1 MKSVL
6 LINPWIFDFAAYDFW
21 IRPLGLLY
29 VAAVLRESADVDLR
43 LIDCLDR
50 SHPALGTLP
59 GRKADGRGHYPKV
72 EVPKPAVLESVPRR
86 YSRYGLPLEV
96 FERELDLVPAPDMV
110 LVTCAMTY
118 WYPGVQLAV
127 DLVRRKFGAVPVVL
141 GGAYATLA
149 EDHAR
154 RHSGADVV
162 VAGPGENRIPALARD
177 ILGDRAVPRT
187 ASYAAFPDL
196 PRPAFDLMR
205 DASCLPLLTSRGCPF
220 SCAFCASSLLSGRF
234 EQRPP
239 ESVAAE
245 IEDHA
250 VRFGTRDFVFYDDA
264 LLLRKAEHIVPILEA
279 TARLGRPVSFHAP
292 NGLHI
297 REIDPAIARLFRRAG
312 VRSLYLSQESMD
324 EEVLRDA
331 CPKVAPGDLARAMCC
346 LEEAGYARA
355 DINVYLIA
363 GLPGQDAASVLESVR
378 RVKALGA
385 RPRIAYFSPIP
396 GTRAWQALAEKG
408 RIVPDADPLITNKSA
423 YRFLGEGLS
432 SEDYGELQDLLSG
445 GRGPGLRQGIHFRRT
460 RPCN

>member
-1 MKSVL
+1 MKNVL

-29 VAAVLRESADVDLR
+29 VAAVLRETADVDLR

-50 SHPALGTLP
+50 SHPALGKLP
-59 GRKADGRGHYPKV
+59 GRKSDGRGHYPKV
-72 EVPKPAVLESVPRR
+72 EVPKPAALKSVPRC
-86 YSRYGLPLEV
+86 YSRYGLPLDV
-96 FERELDLVPAPDMV
+96 FERELGLGPAPDLV

-127 DLVRRKFGAVPVVL
+127 ELVRKKFGAVPVVL
-141 GGAYATLA
+141 GGAYATLT

-162 VAGPGENRIPALARD
+162 VAGPGEDRIPALARD
-177 ILGDRAVPRT
+177 ILGDRAVPRP
-187 ASYAAFPDL
+187 ASYPSLSDL
-196 PRPAFDLMR
+196 PRPAFDLVR

-220 SCAFCASSLLSGRF
+220 SCTFCASALLSPRF

-250 VRFGTRDFVFYDDA
+250 ARFGARDFVFYDDA

-279 TARLGRPVSFHAP
+279 AARRVRPVSFHTP

-297 REIDPAIARLFRRAG
+297 REIDPAIARLFMRAG
-312 VRSLYLSQESMD
+312 VRSLFLSQESTD

-331 CPKVAPGDLARAMCC
+331 CPKLSPGDLERAMRC
-346 LEEAGYARA
+346 LEEAGYAPG
-355 DINVYLIA
+355 DISVYLIA
-363 GLPGQDAASVLESVR
+363 GLPDQDAAGVLESVR

-385 RPRIAYFSPIP
+385 RPRMAYFSPIP
-396 GTRAWQALAEKG
+396 GTRAWRTLAEKG
-408 RIVPDADPLITNKSA
+408 RIALDADPLIANKSA
-423 YRFLGEGLS
+423 YRFVGEGLS
-432 SEDYGELQDLLSG
+432 PGEYAEIQDLLREP
-445 GRGPGLRQGIHFRRT
+445 RGAACLAAIGFLPKSV
-460 RPCN
+460 